1 MDEPSHEER
10 KGAGCVGLPAMIGL
24 LVIVAVVPNVYGV
37 GGLITAVI
45 AVLVLFLVIG
55 LTMTLAN
62 KQ

>member
-1 MDEPSHEER
+1 
-10 KGAGCVGLPAMIGL
+10 MIGV
-24 LVIVAVVPNVYGV
+24 LVIAAVVPNVYGV

-45 AVLVLFLVIG
+45 ALLVLFLIIG

>member
-37 GGLITAVI
+37 GGLIMAVI

>member
-1 MDEPSHEER
+1 MDEPSHDER
-10 KGAGCVGLPAMIGL
+10 RGAGCVGLPAMIGV
-24 LVIVAVVPNVYGV
+24 LVIAAVVPNVYGV

-45 AVLVLFLVIG
+45 ALLVLFLIIG